1 MPISQGYD
9 SPAMIR
15 ATCAAITVV
24 ILSTTMNSTRKP
36 NPPNA
41 DPAMY
46 PKMRTSA
53 LQWRPRNLLDD
64 SVQVVL
70 MDRTV
75 SNGTYS
81 VMASAD
87 GTASL
92 YLSSGGGFIGG
103 SQRYPQLHEA
113 AQQAVHLATSSISQ
127 FAATEETDLPPSG
140 EVYFYVATSSGVRR
154 AVAKE
159 AKLTDGTDPLLALGN
174 TMQQIVTLYRLTTS
188 QPSAS
193 H

>member
-1 MPISQGYD
+1 
-9 SPAMIR
+9 
-15 ATCAAITVV
+15 
-24 ILSTTMNSTRKP
+24 MNSTRKP

-92 YLSSGGGFIGG
+92 YL
-103 SQRYPQLHEA
+103 E
-113 AQQAVHLATSSISQ
+113 HLSI
-127 FAATEETDLPPSG
+127 
-140 EVYFYVATSSGVRR
+140 RC
-154 AVAKE
+154 
-159 AKLTDGTDPLLALGN
+159 
-174 TMQQIVTLYRLTTS
+174 TL
-188 QPSAS
+188 
-193 H
+193 